1 MPESQLLYTPGP
13 NQILKTVLG
22 EIEKDSFITLPGKGG
37 HSGLLPQ
44 KKTLCPHLETIVRSF
59 IVMVQRGC
67 GQLVDFLLISWW

>member
-44 KKTLCPHLETIVRSF
+44 KKNFVSPFGDNREEFYSNGSKRV
-59 IVMVQRGC
+59 
-67 GQLVDFLLISWW
+67 